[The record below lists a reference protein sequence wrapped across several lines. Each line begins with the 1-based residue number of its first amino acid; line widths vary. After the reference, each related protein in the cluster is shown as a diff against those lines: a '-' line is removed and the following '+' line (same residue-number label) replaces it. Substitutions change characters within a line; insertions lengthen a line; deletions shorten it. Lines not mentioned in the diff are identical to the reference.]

1 MFIQLYF
8 RREKGMNNFS
18 IGKKIMLF
26 VASVIIL
33 GALIGISILLYK
45 AKQLKEDV
53 YQVQK
58 NDLVKEL
65 KGYLTGKK
73 DVGITNAFSIA
84 NDGQIKKALIT
95 NNRQLA
101 IDSLKHISSTFKN
114 GTSFKNIKVHVHT
127 NENHSFLRNWKP
139 EKYGDD
145 LSGFRTSVVY
155 VNSNKKSVNGFEIGK
170 AGLSL
175 RSVVPII
182 DNGVHLGSLEFM
194 QGLNSVAKKFDQHK
208 DGFVLLMDKRITNV
222 KQFDAKKIFQ
232 KNYVISQKF
241 LNKAFMSDAS
251 NIDLKAMMDKKFAV
265 GNGFLFTYVDIK
277 DFNGKKLGIAIAG
290 KDLNTVEEAVR
301 DANDIVY
308 ASITILALISVVSLL
323 VILYTVKRFIV
334 NPLSRFEG
342 GLLEFFKYLNKETS
356 TVEPLPIVSNDE
368 IGMMSKVINENISK
382 TKSIIDSDNKFID
395 EVKATVEEIKKG
407 YLDTHLDTKVE
418 TESLEEL
425 RVQINDMLKILRQK
439 VCKDVNEITNSLEK
453 YAQLDFSHRITTCSG
468 QVSLGLNNLAET
480 INNML
485 VENKQVGLTLENNAN
500 TLLDTVHNLNV
511 SSNEAAARLEE
522 TAAAV
527 EEITSNIHSSNERI
541 SEMSQLAKHVN
552 NSASKGED
560 LAKRTS
566 LSMEEINEKVTAI
579 NEAIGVIDQIAFQTN
594 ILSLNAAVEA
604 ATAGEAG
611 KGFAVVAQEV
621 RNLASRSAEAAKEIK
636 DLVEDA
642 NTKANGG
649 KSIASSMIEGY
660 DSLNADIAKTI
671 GLIGEVTT
679 SSKEQQTGISQIN
692 DSINSLDQQT
702 QKNAAAAD
710 QANQIAQNTSVLAK
724 DIVSSAN
731 EKEFIGKNDVK
742 AKDFSFSSSKQAAP
756 KTASK
761 PAHGTP
767 AQKTETKHSQTAPK
781 KTIQVVQPAKE
792 DDDEWASF

>member
-1 MFIQLYF
+1 
-8 RREKGMNNFS
+8 MNNFS

>member
-1 MFIQLYF
+1 
-8 RREKGMNNFS
+8 MNNFS

-308 ASITILALISVVSLL
+308 TSIVILALISVVSLL

-425 RVQINDMLKILRQK
+425 RIQINDMLKILRQK

-485 VENKQVGLTLENNAN
+485 IENKQVGLTLENNAN